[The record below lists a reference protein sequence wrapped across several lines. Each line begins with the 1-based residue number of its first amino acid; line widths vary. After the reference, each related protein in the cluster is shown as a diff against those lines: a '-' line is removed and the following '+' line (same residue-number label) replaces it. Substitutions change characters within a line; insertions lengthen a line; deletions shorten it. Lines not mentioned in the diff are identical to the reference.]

1 MEKHYVSKYHII
13 IGSKK
18 TSDILKEAIKTMEER
33 GIKISHYSKYSHI
46 YGRYKEHNIVLFPDQ
61 IVNSDDIPATCE
73 VVYLYRKGGV
83 ELASYDDP
91 VNCDEQF
98 TPLIFV
104 KKERSWVDAMYGV
117 VHESVEANKRQ
128 SIKHHK

>member
-1 MEKHYVSKYHII
+1 MAKYHVSKYHVIN
-13 IGSKK
+13 GSPK
-18 TSDILKEAIKTMEER
+18 TSVTLKESIETMERR

-83 ELASYDDP
+83 EWASYDDP
-91 VNCDEQF
+91 VNCDGQF
-98 TPLIFV
+98 IPLVFV
-104 KKERSWVDAMYGV
+104 KKERSWVDALCGV

-128 SIKHHK
+128 AAKHE